1 MLNASSDSTEVVERV
16 LMADWTN
23 SSLENAGV
31 LHSWSAG
38 EKTTEIGRPDDRT
51 KGALKDS
58 VLAHMWFNIAG
69 ANGKAD
75 ARERRDELERDMTR
89 AEVS

>member
-23 SSLENAGV
+23 ISLESAGV

-38 EKTTEIGRPDDRT
+38 EKTTEVGRPDDRT
-51 KGALKDS
+51 KGALEQRAQGVDS
-58 VLAHMWFNIAG
+58 SRRF
-69 ANGKAD
+69 ANSSAV
-75 ARERRDELERDMTR
+75 RR
-89 AEVS
+89 AP